1 MSRLRYRPPAVGL
14 ATDRLKAVQ
23 FRYSPRGSAPQAMP
37 GRRYGCRWAK
47 LIGLSEQIRYI
58 AGRLAGAGFNIA
70 GSLSRQLI
78 SVFPLCCARVSSNSP
93 WQPSHQKAIARPS
106 RRLDGWGRAAAGAA
120 TGTSTTV
127 TVVDGASPPRSNT
140 VTRPWPNAPGR
151 RWHLKT
157 FPRKTTGSAGRGRPV
172 RRRGGR
178 HKRGS
183 ISSA

>member
-1 MSRLRYRPPAVGL
+1 L

-23 FRYSPRGSAPQAMP
+23 FRYSPRCSAPQAMP

-58 AGRLAGAGFNIA
+58 AGRLGRRRFQYCG
-70 GSLSRQLI
+70 QL
-78 SVFPLCCARVSSNSP
+78 VPPTDFRVSHVLCQGELEFP
-93 WQPSHQKAIARPS
+93 VAAFTPEGYCEAVTAARRVGTGSCRCCYWNPPPQS
-106 RRLDGWGRAAAGAA
+106 RWWTAH
-120 TGTSTTV
+120 
-127 TVVDGASPPRSNT
+127 PPRGQT
-140 VTRPWPNAPGR
+140 PWPWPNAPGR
-151 RWHLKT
+151 RCHLKT
-157 FPRKTTGSAGRGRPV
+157 LPRKTTGSAGRGRSI